1 MAAFT
6 STAPFINPGIIQ
18 PGHLVNQF
26 AVGERAFNTMI
37 KRSKIKKHTL
47 SISLKKLPEFD

>member
-47 SISLKKLPEFD
+47 SISLKKLHEFD